1 MTLPILYDARLV
13 EQVVLQAAR
22 QLAPESA
29 REFHLERERAYEIA
43 DQQERETAFRG
54 VFSRWFHALDL
65 GRALSLALAEA
76 PTLARQTRVC
86 RVEEAA
92 RARDEGA
99 DLYDLAR
106 AALPDADLTPCDEG
120 PAPPRIVFIR
130 LRSQLFL
137 DQSALLDL
145 LRRELVHVTDMLDP
159 SFGYE
164 RDLPPAEAGPSHDAL
179 LRARYRVLWNVTVD
193 GRLQRRNLAAQ
204 GARDRRHREF
214 CETFAMLGDRARPEF
229 ERWWQMTCPTH
240 ACLLAEE
247 IIIPRIIVPPSPGT
261 ICALGAAIADVKN
274 DYIKSLRGDL
284 SKTSAEAIRNGFAE
298 LESAGR
304 AWLAGENPVIDEVV
318 IRRSVDARYYGQAF
332 DIEVEVPGAAEA
344 LAPER
349 IGERFHDTYEALYR
363 NSDRTARIDLVNLR
377 VRITGKT
384 PPLALRPVPR
394 ATGEPASKAVREI
407 WYGGKRHLAR
417 LYERSQL
424 AAGHRVEGP
433 AVIEQFDT
441 TTVVAPGFVA
451 VTDEHGVLNLTRRS

>member
-22 QLAPESA
+22 QLASESA
-29 REFHLERERAYEIA
+29 RQFHLERERAYEIA
-43 DQQERETAFRG
+43 DQQERETAFRA

-120 PAPPRIVFIR
+120 PAPPRIVFVRI
-130 LRSQLFL
+130 RSQLFL
-137 DQSALLDL
+137 DQAALLDL

-193 GRLQRRNLAAQ
+193 GRLQRRDLAAQ

-214 CETFAMLGDRARPEF
+214 CETFAMLGDRVRPEF

-240 ACLLAEE
+240 ACLLDFARHPL
-247 IIIPRIIVPPSPGT
+247 PRDRAGHLTGQCPVCRFPAPVLDPHPERLSEAARRAIEAAHPGW
-261 ICALGAAIADVKN
+261 
-274 DYIKSLRGDL
+274 R
-284 SKTSAEAIRNGFAE
+284 
-298 LESAGR
+298 LESGLCRQCAD
-304 AWLAGENPVIDEVV
+304 L
-318 IRRSVDARYYGQAF
+318 
-332 DIEVEVPGAAEA
+332 
-344 LAPER
+344 
-349 IGERFHDTYEALYR
+349 YEA
-363 NSDRTARIDLVNLR
+363 R
-377 VRITGKT
+377 V
-384 PPLALRPVPR
+384 
-394 ATGEPASKAVREI
+394 
-407 WYGGKRHLAR
+407 
-417 LYERSQL
+417 
-424 AAGHRVEGP
+424 GHAIP
-433 AVIEQFDT
+433 
-441 TTVVAPGFVA
+441 
-451 VTDEHGVLNLTRRS
+451 S